1 MRSKQQCAPEPAHV
15 THPGAEVSRGAFERV
30 MMMQDMWRVLVT
42 LLEGSRK
49 TSHEVEQVTHPTRRT
64 EQAAIGMPARKGE

>member
-1 MRSKQQCAPEPAHV
+1 
-15 THPGAEVSRGAFERV
+15 